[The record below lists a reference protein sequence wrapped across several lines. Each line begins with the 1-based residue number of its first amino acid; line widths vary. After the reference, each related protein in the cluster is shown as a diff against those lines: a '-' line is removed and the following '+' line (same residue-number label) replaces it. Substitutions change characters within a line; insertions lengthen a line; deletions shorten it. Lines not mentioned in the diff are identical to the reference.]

1 VSYDYTYGD
10 AGIPLITSSASS
22 YDDHDALVEAF
33 DHVQDVLA
41 GCSTV
46 TGSDSDGTEYDL
58 TLDYS
63 DELTSDV
70 IDDQISLDLTG
81 TITTQGDDATISE
94 SITLVRMGPNV
105 LTTAM
110 VDLGDPTEVAAA
122 DDYAQIALDRMVS
135 VVIGDTPDATV
146 GPEVS

>member
-1 VSYDYTYGD
+1 
-10 AGIPLITSSASS
+10 
-22 YDDHDALVEAF
+22 
-33 DHVQDVLA
+33 
-41 GCSTV
+41 V
-46 TGSDSDGTEYDL
+46 TGPDSEGTEYDL

-70 IDDQISLDLTG
+70 IDDQISLDVTG
-81 TITTQGDDATISE
+81 TITDQGDDATISE

-110 VDLGDPTEVAAA
+110 VDLGDPTTVAVG
-122 DDYAQIALDRMVS
+122 DDYAQIALDRLVS
-135 VVIGDTPDATV
+135 VVLGETPDATV